1 MDLNVPI
8 FLFDIGF
15 VQENISAGTLEMAMC
30 CQNCSTWFPLRT
42 DDHVIPMW
50 SQSGRRLVN
59 IWSQSGHQIVPKWSK
74 LSLTCYKVATK

>member
-15 VQENISAGTLEMAMC
+15 VQENISADTLEMAMC
-30 CQNCSTWFPLRT
+30 CQNCSTWFPLRCMT
-42 DDHVIPMW
+42 NDHVIPMS

-59 IWSQSGHQIVPKWSK
+59 IWSQSGHQVITK
-74 LSLTCYKVATK
+74 LSLGDPSCH

>member
-50 SQSGRRLVN
+50 S
-59 IWSQSGHQIVPKWSK
+59 
-74 LSLTCYKVATK
+74 